1 MGSDIITIDFDG
13 VIHLGYKGWK
23 DGSIYGLMNSN
34 CKILVNKLGFWKTKN
49 HNKLV
54 LCEDNIDNIDLSN
67 TLKISMMYLDKVNH
81 NKEFWNSNGYE
92 MSKITETEEIFSY
105 IDKDFFNKL
114 NRTNNKEVYETL
126 RKYDNWKMINKM
138 LVVDYSDDIYDD
150 ILIMIKE
157 WATTS
162 GKKYGFLRHD
172 GIDKAFFKR
181 LKDKEINKDLY
192 DIRIYKIEDKVVGY
206 SVIEHNSS
214 FENNG
219 YIYLIRKS
227 LIDYRN
233 LCLYIDYDTFREK
246 LNYENNIIVNWGCSS
261 GGVKKYKLS
270 KFKLAYIKKL
280 YFYNLNK
287 KQS

>member
-1 MGSDIITIDFDG
+1 MFQFLRNVNKMSNTGNY
-13 VIHLGYKGWK
+13 VNKL
-23 DGSIYGLMNSN
+23 SIYGLMNSN

-92 MSKITETEEIFSY
+92 MSKITEIEEIFSY

-138 LVVDYSDDIYDD
+138 FVVDYSDDIYDD

-192 DIRIYKIEDKVVGY
+192 DIRIYKIENKVVGY

>member
-1 MGSDIITIDFDG
+1 MFQFLRNVNKMSNTGNY
-13 VIHLGYKGWK
+13 VNKL
-23 DGSIYGLMNSN
+23 SIYGLMNSN

-157 WATTS
+157 WAITA

>member
-1 MGSDIITIDFDG
+1 MFQFLRNVNKMSNTGNY
-13 VIHLGYKGWK
+13 VNKL
-23 DGSIYGLMNSN
+23 SIYGLMNSN

-54 LCEDNIDNIDLSN
+54 LCEDNIDDIDLSN

-138 LVVDYSDDIYDD
+138 FVVDYSDDIYDD

-157 WATTS
+157 WAITA